1 MNIISIF
8 LIIFIII
15 FLLLITY
22 KNKNI
27 ESFSTNTSLNSFS
40 KKHILDD
47 CINNWAKISNA
58 SNPELFCETN
68 SWITNPKYLCG
79 ICDGS
84 DEKPLYSFKPGNDS
98 TKSALFGC
106 SPSASNSL
114 GLSWNVP
121 ANNTINT
128 VKKINTYLGNLQTCN
143 LANIKASSNMYIY
156 VCADDNCTVSLNNKN
171 IITQN
176 GWNQLGVYLIQN
188 VKFGDVISINAVN
201 VCGGG
206 AMCVSYIWN
215 GQLYIL
221 DNNGFENSANII
233 NYKLSI
239 NKEWSNI
246 WVQYVNKLLPWMKNW
261 LRLADTPT
269 CIQGSTT
276 TATLSFK
283 IGDTQKVGLLTNDL
297 TVFLGID
304 DFGKVLLNGNQ
315 VYDKN
320 QVWNQ
325 IATFVVPNVNEND
338 VLTFNC
344 VNPGGPGGIGLT
356 YLWCGMLYTLPSGL
370 NQFNTAANIINY
382 TSINCSDMSYNEC
395 NGFPDNLHF
404 MTSWLRSGSDNFSL
418 TTKVGLQGW
427 KYGPSIG
434 TWYTIKQNNYI
445 GQWSITNIKSTL
457 SMTVS
462 FTINIKSISNWR
474 NVFHV
479 SNSNV
484 DWPGSGC
491 RSPAVWVTAGA
502 STLCIINGTSINDND
517 NFYTKE
523 IPLNTPTDVKII
535 WSGNNVDVYLNSVL
549 NISYIYNGTIT
560 PTNPTASFYIGDPW
574 YSQDGNVQIKDF
586 QIS

>member
-1 MNIISIF
+1 MNINII
-8 LIIFIII
+8 IIFIII
-15 FLLLITY
+15 FIIIITY
-22 KNKNI
+22 GIYKIRNDINDNNN
-27 ESFSTNTSLNSFS
+27 ESFTYSQYSDKPIIS
-40 KKHILDD
+40 D
-47 CINNWAKISNA
+47 CIQNWAQISNA
-58 SNPELFCETN
+58 SVPQQFCSTN
-68 SWITNPKYLCG
+68 AWVSNPKYLCG

-98 TKSALFGC
+98 TKSTLFGC
-106 SPSASNSL
+106 SPNASNSL

-121 ANNTINT
+121 ANNT
-128 VKKINTYLGNLQTCN
+128 VKKVNTYLGNLQTCN

-156 VCADDNCTVSLNNKN
+156 VCADDSCTVSLNNKN

-188 VKFGDVISINAVN
+188 VKFGDVISINAIN
-201 VCGGG
+201 TCGNGG
-206 AMCVSYIWN
+206 MCLSYIWN

-233 NYKLSI
+233 NYTLSI
-239 NKEWSNI
+239 NKTWLNLWSTSN
-246 WVQYVNKLLPWMKNW
+246 VAGLLPWMNNW
-261 LRLADTPT
+261 LGLANVPT
-269 CIQGSTT
+269 CGQGSTN
-276 TATLSFK
+276 ATLNFK
-283 IGDTQKVGLLTNDL
+283 VGDTQKVNLLTNDL
-297 TVFLGID
+297 TIFLGID
-304 DFGKVLLNGNQ
+304 DYGTVFLNNNK
-315 VYDKN
+315 VYDKTQSWS
-320 QVWNQ
+320 QV
-325 IATFVVPNVNEND
+325 ATFVVPNVNEND

-344 VNPGGPGGIGLT
+344 VNSNNSGGIGLT

-370 NQFNTAANIINY
+370 NQFNTTSNIINY
-382 TSINCSDMSYNEC
+382 TSTNCSDMSYTPSGI
-395 NGFPDNLHF
+395 NGNLHF
-404 MTSWLRSGSDNFSL
+404 MTKWLKSGNGNFSL
-418 TTKVGLQGW
+418 TTKVGSQGW

-434 TWYTIKQNNYI
+434 TWYTLKQNNYI
-445 GQWSITNIKSTL
+445 GQWSITNIKSNL
-457 SMTVS
+457 NMTVS

-479 SNSNV
+479 SNSNT

-517 NFYTKE
+517 HFYTKE

-574 YSQDGNVQIKDF
+574 YTQDGNVLIKDF
-586 QIS
+586 KIS